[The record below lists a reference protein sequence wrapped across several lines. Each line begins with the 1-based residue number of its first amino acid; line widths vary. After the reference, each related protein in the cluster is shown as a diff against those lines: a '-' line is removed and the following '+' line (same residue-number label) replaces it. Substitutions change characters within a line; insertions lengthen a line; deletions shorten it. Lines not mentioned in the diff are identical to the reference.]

1 MFYIKPWKKFHVF
14 TPVPSCF
21 PYSFLNSGFF
31 LGGAKA
37 GVKGAWGDLGPGV
50 DAEMSD
56 PQNLFFENDA
66 WKMMFLLGIRWKL

>member
-1 MFYIKPWKKFHVF
+1 MFSPQL
-14 TPVPSCF
+14 F
-21 PYSFLNSGFF
+21 PLFLPEIWFF
-31 LGGAKA
+31 LGAKA

-66 WKMMFLLGIRWKL
+66 RSGL